1 MKSRLFFLLLTL
13 VLGTQGFAQTTQ
25 ATTPSDADVRKTTEA
40 LTAKYNL
47 NADQAKQ
54 MYQIQQRK
62 NRNMAQIAAFE
73 QSDIALYQTKLGNIQ
88 QGTWA
93 NIRRI
98 LNTKEQ
104 VDLYKKTQGELRQQR
119 GAKRKELTAQ
129 KLSKTAIE
137 AAVLNIYAE

>member
-13 VLGTQGFAQTTQ
+13 VLGTKGFAQTTQ

-40 LTAKYNL
+40 LTAKYQL

-73 QSDIALYQTKLGNIQ
+73 QSDLTLYQTKLSNIQ
-88 QGTWA
+88 QSTWA

-104 VDLYKKTQGELRQQR
+104 VDIYKKTQGELRQLR
-119 GAKRKELTAQ
+119 GTKRKELSAQ
-129 KLSKTAIE
+129 KVAKTTIE
-137 AAVLNIYAE
+137 AAVLSIYSE